1 MILWTIQSTDAWT
14 LLRRSGT
21 LRCDRRFA
29 DAQHIAAYQWMAQQ
43 MLRRLKICPPNGAI
57 PLWAWYQWEGDRRRP
72 ADLRRGGYLPAG
84 ERGVRIKFE
93 IDDDLVLLSDFEL
106 WHYVLNYWYLATSLA
121 DGEAVETRLAEHGLS
136 IHKTRSRP
144 DSVFDRIVKES
155 WNRIFDL
162 EWEQDGITHSAAQK
176 SIQGSLW
183 ELTLDAVR
191 QVDEFTAR

>member
-1 MILWTIQSTDAWT
+1 MLWTIQSIDAWKM
-14 LLRRSGT
+14 LQGSGT
-21 LRCDRRFA
+21 LRCDTRFA
-29 DAQHIAAYQWMAQQ
+29 DRDFMPAYEWMAQQ
-43 MLRRLKICPPNGAI
+43 MLRRLKVCPPNSAI
-57 PLWAWYQWEGDRRRP
+57 PLWAWYQWEGHRRRP

-106 WHYVLNYWYLATSLA
+106 WHYVLNYLYLPISLA
-121 DGEAVETRLAEHGLS
+121 DGEAFETRLAERGLS
-136 IHKTRSRP
+136 IHKTTSRP

-162 EWEQDGITHSAAQK
+162 EWVQDGITHAAAQK